1 MWILKLTGE
10 TGTWTQQHVTVLNL
24 KQRRTVLYSKIWV
37 QLETP
42 NEMGADAFQADI
54 LSILATQVALLT
66 VFFSLESVDYQQTLF
81 FLSPS
86 SEMHETR
93 KYSWK

>member
-1 MWILKLTGE
+1 MSILKLTGE

-24 KQRRTVLYSKIWV
+24 KQRHTVLYSKIWV
-37 QLETP
+37 PQETP

-66 VFFSLESVDYQQTLF
+66 VFFFSLESVDYEQTLF

-86 SEMHETR
+86 SKMHETR
-93 KYSWK
+93 KYS

>member
-1 MWILKLTGE
+1 M
-10 TGTWTQQHVTVLNL
+10 TVLNL
-24 KQRRTVLYSKIWV
+24 KQRHTVLYSKIWV
-37 QLETP
+37 PQETP

-66 VFFSLESVDYQQTLF
+66 VFFFFSLESVDYEQTLF

-86 SEMHETR
+86 SKMHETR
-93 KYSWK
+93 KYS

>member
-1 MWILKLTGE
+1 M
-10 TGTWTQQHVTVLNL
+10 TVLNL
-24 KQRRTVLYSKIWV
+24 KQRHTVLYSKIWV
-37 QLETP
+37 PQETP

-81 FLSPS
+81 FLSPF

-93 KYSWK
+93 KYS

>member
-1 MWILKLTGE
+1 M
-10 TGTWTQQHVTVLNL
+10 TVLNL
-24 KQRRTVLYSKIWV
+24 KQRHTVLYSKIWV
-37 QLETP
+37 PQETP

-93 KYSWK
+93 KYS

>member
-1 MWILKLTGE
+1 
-10 TGTWTQQHVTVLNL
+10 
-24 KQRRTVLYSKIWV
+24 
-37 QLETP
+37 
-42 NEMGADAFQADI
+42 MGADVFQADI

-66 VFFSLESVDYQQTLF
+66 VFFSLEIVDYEQTLF

-93 KYSWK
+93 KYS